1 MAPTAANLAT
11 PKEHGIMPEREM
23 FSLEEAVEVAAREH
37 RLVERID
44 EVYDI
49 ALRRFIQGLG
59 RRVLALEAEVAALK
73 AAATGTTNPPA
84 AMHEHGP

>member
-1 MAPTAANLAT
+1 
-11 PKEHGIMPEREM
+11 MPEREPT
-23 FSLEEAVEVAAREH
+23 SLEEAVKA
-37 RLVERID
+37 LVQRIGVKSPVGD

-73 AAATGTTNPPA
+73 AAATDSTNPPA
-84 AMHEHGP
+84 AMPGHGP

>member
-1 MAPTAANLAT
+1 
-11 PKEHGIMPEREM
+11 MPEREPT
-23 FSLEEAVEVAAREH
+23 SLEEAVKA
-37 RLVERID
+37 LVQRIGVKSPVGD

-73 AAATGTTNPPA
+73 ASAATGTTNPPA
-84 AMHEHGP
+84 AMPGHGP